1 VNALALPLA
10 LASIVHVPAELV
22 GRAEVGDRTELRLRW
37 TLPPE
42 DPAFDVENIPSVRAE
57 LATRRE
63 HLAAGYSPRLTLRNL
78 NIKGAYELFHAGF
91 VEAGWHDRSTT
102 LLLREQGTY
111 GQNNFSSL
119 TLTTNPDGTLR
130 IEPVPTQGA
139 VRQCSTFRFGSTET
153 AATVTVIPARR
164 WIWTSGASF
173 MESGGLDECS
183 RGTLA
188 PMKAVG
194 VSSNLDHAVS
204 RRTHVLFGVDA
215 NDTAFSI
222 YQSTTVTTTTPV
234 GHWLGGPAQTF
245 ATLLR
250 GAADANYALVDGWL
264 GVRYAF
270 LPHTE
275 GRLTA
280 GGAVLDSKLS
290 GRPRQVA
297 AYPTAEASLSHAFGE
312 VDDRYVLS
320 ASVRLTPLVNRLA
333 AVVDQRLEER
343 LVASRSVGD
352 LTLAVAGGATQSIPT
367 DQPSGISLFTADVTL
382 LYHATHH
389 LDLDVGAR
397 YLWQHT
403 RGSAPD
409 ALVQLTD
416 YASDSKL
423 LYVAVVLHDDTL
435 RFLGGSPPP
444 RRTTETAPPFTTQ
457 PATGQPRPPSTDEPN
472 APPDFNADPH
482 PPPLP

>member
-1 VNALALPLA
+1 VNALALSLA

-63 HLAAGYSPRLTLRNL
+63 HLAAGYAPRLTLRNL
-78 NIKGAYELFHAGF
+78 NIQSAYELFHAGF
-91 VEAGWHDRSTT
+91 VEAGWRDRRTT

-119 TLTTNPDGTLR
+119 TLTTNPDGSLR

-139 VRQCSTFRFGSTET
+139 VRQCSTFRFASTET
-153 AATVTVIPARR
+153 AATVTVTPARR

-173 MESGGLDECS
+173 MASGGLDDCS
-183 RGTLA
+183 QRTLA
-188 PMKAVG
+188 PLKAVG
-194 VSSNLDHAVS
+194 VSSNVDHAVS
-204 RRTHVLFGVDA
+204 RRTHLLVGVDA

-222 YQSTTVTTTTPV
+222 IQTTTMGTN
-234 GHWLGGPAQTF
+234 TS
-245 ATLLR
+245 
-250 GAADANYALVDGWL
+250 DANYVLVDGWL

-297 AYPTAEASLSHAFGE
+297 AYPTAEASLSHTFGE
-312 VDDRYVLS
+312 LDDRYALS
-320 ASVRLTPLVNRLA
+320 ASVRLMPLVNRLA

-444 RRTTETAPPFTTQ
+444 RVTTAPDAVTTQ
-457 PATGQPRPPSTDEPN
+457 PATGQPRPPRTD
-472 APPDFNADPH
+472 APDAPVTPDFNADPH
-482 PPPLP
+482 PPARP